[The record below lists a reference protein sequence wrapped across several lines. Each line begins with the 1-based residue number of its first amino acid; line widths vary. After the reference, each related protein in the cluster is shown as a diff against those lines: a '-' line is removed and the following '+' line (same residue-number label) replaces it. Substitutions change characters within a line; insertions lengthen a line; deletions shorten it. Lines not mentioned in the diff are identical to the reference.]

1 MSVYL
6 YRKYNFSDD
15 LGEQP
20 MLFLKGRTDG
30 RGVWNTLWLHTVGL
44 VCVFLPAASISQ
56 ININTDVWE

>member
-20 MLFLKGRTDG
+20 MLFLKGRTDVEFG
-30 RGVWNTLWLHTVGL
+30 IPCGYALWV
-44 VCVFLPAASISQ
+44 
-56 ININTDVWE
+56 